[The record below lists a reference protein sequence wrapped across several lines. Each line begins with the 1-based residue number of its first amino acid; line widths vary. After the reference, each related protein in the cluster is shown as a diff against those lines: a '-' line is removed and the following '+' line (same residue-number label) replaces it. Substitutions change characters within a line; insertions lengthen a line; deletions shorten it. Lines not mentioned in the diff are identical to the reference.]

1 MTLVYFRSRKWG
13 WHLFEPH
20 CYFQMLFLTV
30 TYWEAGLRDIAG
42 FDPGHCVIAVCKIS
56 QKNVSHEFAG
66 FPMGVR
72 MCVCV
77 CVSHSV
83 MSDCL
88 LPHVAYQAPLCMEIL
103 QARILEWVA
112 IPFCRGSSQPRDW
125 TQVSITARSP
135 WKTALQAVF
144 IVWASN
150 FIQVFSVRIKV
161 IFILYC
167 NISVQ

>member
-1 MTLVYFRSRKWG
+1 MRLAFVWASL
-13 WHLFEPH
+13 LFPDVVPH
-20 CYFQMLFLTV
+20 CHL
-30 TYWEAGLRDIAG
+30 LRG
-42 FDPGHCVIAVCKIS
+42 MPQRYCRFPVPGHCLIAVCKIS
-56 QKNVSHEFAG
+56 QKSVSHEFAG
-66 FPMGVR
+66 FPVGVR
-72 MCVCV
+72 MCVCM

-88 LPHVAYQAPLCMEIL
+88 LPHVAYQAPLCMGIL

-112 IPFCRGSSQPRDW
+112 IPFSRGSSQTRNW
-125 TQVSITARSP
+125 TQVSITARST

-150 FIQVFSVRIKV
+150 FIQAFPVHIKV
-161 IFILYC
+161 MFILYC